1 MIRSGKDPID
11 YELLFDHQPLPRLV
25 FTIDPKTKVATVC
38 SVNKRGIEYLNRR
51 PEQIIGHMVKD
62 FMDQD
67 TANHFEMSFQVA
79 LTQRIPVTIQAF
91 PIFPGGQR
99 VNGFW
104 VNPVFSPDG
113 SVHALDVMAQPD
125 ITPESILQRE
135 RDDAVTLL
143 TSIFDTSEISIIV
156 TDHHRRLIRINDSFV
171 RTYGWPREQVIGEDF
186 VTLISPE
193 EEDTIKSGHA
203 SLIQSGLR
211 STGEMRLV
219 RGDGSIANT
228 LYTTATLEL
237 SQRRRFLIMTIMD
250 ITLRK
255 QMEISL
261 RIAKDQADSANQAKS
276 AFLANMSHELRT
288 PLNAI
293 IGFSELMQKETF
305 GPLGSHKYA
314 EYLKDVHMS
323 ARHLLDIIN
332 EVLDMSKI
340 EAGRVDLE
348 ESDIN
353 LIELISSVVRIM
365 DSRAFSAGVRIVT
378 HISDDLPKLRG
389 DHRLLR
395 QILINLL
402 SNAVKYSSSGGVID
416 VKVALEYDGKL
427 QMMVR
432 DQGVGIPKHKI
443 PEALEPFGQI
453 NDPAHAGGNMQGTG
467 LGLPLAKAMT
477 EMHGGHLH
485 LESDLG
491 QGTSVYL
498 TFPASR
504 VITHT

>member
-1 MIRSGKDPID
+1 VR
-11 YELLFDHQPLPRLV
+11 
-25 FTIDPKTKVATVC
+25 
-38 SVNKRGIEYLNRR
+38 
-51 PEQIIGHMVKD
+51 D

-67 TANHFEMSFQVA
+67 TSSHFEMSFQVA
-79 LTQRIPVTIQAF
+79 IKQRMPVTIQAF

-99 VNGFW
+99 INGFW
-104 VNPVFSPDG
+104 VNPVFSADG
-113 SVHALDVMAQPD
+113 SVDILDVMAQPD

-156 TDHHRRLIRINDSFV
+156 TDHHRRLLRINDSFV

-186 VTLISPE
+186 ATLVSPE
-193 EEDTIKSGHA
+193 EQDSIKSGHA
-203 SLIQSGLR
+203 SLVQSGLR
-211 STGEMRLV
+211 STGEMRMM

-261 RIAKDQADSANQAKS
+261 RIAKDQADAANQAKS

-293 IGFSELMQKETF
+293 IGFSELMLKKTF
-305 GPLGSHKYA
+305 GPLGHVKYG
-314 EYLKDVHMS
+314 EYLEDVHVS

-348 ESDIN
+348 ESDID
-353 LIELISSVVRIM
+353 LMELIPSVVRIM
-365 DSRAFSAGVRIVT
+365 DSRAFSAG
-378 HISDDLPKLRG
+378 ISIGVDMPSPAPMLRG

-402 SNAVKYSSSGGVID
+402 SNAVKYSNNGGAIE
-416 VKVALEYDGKL
+416 VKIALEIDGKL

-432 DQGVGIPKHKI
+432 DHGIGIPKHKI

-453 NDPAHAGGNMQGTG
+453 NDPSHAGGNLQGTG

-477 EMHGGHLH
+477 ELHGGYLH

-498 TFPASR
+498 TFPANR
-504 VITHT
+504 VILES